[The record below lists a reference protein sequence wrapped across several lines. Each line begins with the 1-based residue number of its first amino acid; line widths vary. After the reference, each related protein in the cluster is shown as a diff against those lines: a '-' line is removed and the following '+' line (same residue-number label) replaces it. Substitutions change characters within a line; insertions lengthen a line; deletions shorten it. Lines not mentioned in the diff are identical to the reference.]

1 MKKNI
6 VLILL
11 AAILSLV
18 SIVIGK
24 ISNNFGTNLG
34 RDLDNDGDNDAGV
47 VINNIAGGNGD
58 DGGNSLYVDNSG
70 KIYVTG
76 YSWNGSNWDMYVI
89 RLGSNGNMDNTF
101 GSNGKIV
108 IKNI

>member
-11 AAILSLV
+11 AAILSMV

-58 DGGNSLYVDNSG
+58 DTGSSLYVDNVG
-70 KIYVTG
+70 KIYVT
-76 YSWNGSNWDMYVI
+76 
-89 RLGSNGNMDNTF
+89 
-101 GSNGKIV
+101 
-108 IKNI
+108 